1 MSDPQHFGLGEL
13 GQRVQAMSDPAAP
26 PKSGPAEPAPSD
38 PRLRPY
44 QGAPLPVGSPSS
56 RGPLPTYEPRSE
68 PQNDP
73 RNDLRSGLPAAAAPA
88 GQFSANATPFSP
100 PPASPSKPPAAGPA
114 FNATPLRPFEPAPK
128 SPPVSAW
135 EQVAVPAQP
144 SAEHSSTETSDTP
157 PVAASQPSGNP
168 KPADPPK
175 SGFQR
180 AIDAV
185 RSAIPVVQKL
195 LPLIDGNFATA
206 VSALMVSQHHPAPP
220 PPVQVD
226 LEPVERGLAEV
237 RNSNRELRTQFQEQ
251 GATLKRVEDQLDRVR
266 EATDRNTLEQ
276 QELVEDL
283 RAVGNRISTFAI
295 IGVVLLVVSLAL
307 NGYLIFQLQHILR

>member
-13 GQRVQAMSDPAAP
+13 GQRVQAMSDPVAPSKNGAADP
-26 PKSGPAEPAPSD
+26 TPSD

-44 QGAPLPVGSPSS
+44 QGAQLPAGSLSSPTAPPPSS
-56 RGPLPTYEPRSE
+56 
-68 PQNDP
+68 
-73 RNDLRSGLPAAAAPA
+73 
-88 GQFSANATPFSP
+88 
-100 PPASPSKPPAAGPA
+100 
-114 FNATPLRPFEPAPK
+114 
-128 SPPVSAW
+128 W
-135 EQVAVPAQP
+135 EQVTIPIQ
-144 SAEHSSTETSDTP
+144 SGTEQTSTEASSRTPDTP
-157 PVAASQPSGNP
+157 PAPASQSSGNTMP
-168 KPADPPK
+168 TDPPK

-180 AIDAV
+180 AFDAMRAAV
-185 RSAIPVVQKL
+185 PMVQKL

-206 VSALMVSQHHPAPP
+206 VSALMAPQHHPAPP

-237 RNSNRELRTQFQEQ
+237 RNSNRELRTQVQEQ
-251 GATLKRVEDQLDRVR
+251 GTTLKRVEDQLERVR

-283 RAVGNRISTFAI
+283 RAVGSRISTFAA
-295 IGVVLLVVSLAL
+295 IGVILLLVSLAL